1 MEKDVGITVFQ
12 LFFVDKDLQFI
23 QMLFLLE
30 SKMYS
35 EKCSI
40 AFVCIIY
47 WYNSWLVV
55 NILISVEFI
64 PKRAT

>member
-1 MEKDVGITVFQ
+1 MSELFQ
-12 LFFVDKDLQFI
+12 LFFVDKICNSFRC
-23 QMLFLLE
+23 LFLLE

>member
-1 MEKDVGITVFQ
+1 MEKDVGIISIIVLCGQ
-12 LFFVDKDLQFI
+12 DLQFI